1 MGVGCHFLL
10 QRCHDLWLKNRIDG
24 DRGGGGWQQS
34 KTREWHKLGIEVG
47 MSKDYLGVEE
57 QFIFAGRF
65 VESGGTSFGMVFL
78 VSD

>member
-1 MGVGCHFLL
+1 M
-10 QRCHDLWLKNRIDG
+10 RE
-24 DRGGGGWQQS
+24 QS

-57 QFIFAGRF
+57 QFLFAGRF
-65 VESGGTSFGMVFL
+65 VEWGGTSFGMVFL